1 MTLVNQKQVL
11 ISQAS
16 RGDGVRSLLIS
27 QLGNLQH
34 IHTLKALGQA
44 EQAATGLQVAA
55 CRNIALA
62 KLGDV
67 LLRETLVGRQQDDT
81 GEFFILPMLCGV
93 VPVLQQVDV
102 HQQRLAAAGGVLHA
116 ELVQV
121 ILVVRRHIGV
131 IVPVAVETLNEC
143 IEIGEHPFTIAKKA
157 VQVDLNKD
165 QGQPLVVFP
174 PNRAVAFFVDRL
186 GMANNVLLIGQEHVP
201 TDAKAREISR
211 WIGIAEERA
220 IAEMVVEEMQII
232 LVQPFQAGIADGFG
246 QLVKGANH
254 FAIYFVFGERI
265 DAEQAHQPLI
275 EEQLVAE
282 LMRFGAA

>member
-1 MTLVNQKQVL
+1 
-11 ISQAS
+11 
-16 RGDGVRSLLIS
+16 
-27 QLGNLQH
+27 
-34 IHTLKALGQA
+34 
-44 EQAATGLQVAA
+44 
-55 CRNIALA
+55 
-62 KLGDV
+62 
-67 LLRETLVGRQQDDT
+67 
-81 GEFFILPMLCGV
+81 MLCGV
-93 VPVLQQVDV
+93 VPVLQQIDV

-143 IEIGEHPFTIAKKA
+143 IEIGKHPFTIAKKA
-157 VQVDLNKD
+157 VQVDFNKD
-165 QGQPLVVFP
+165 QGKPLVVFP

-232 LVQPFQAGIADGFG
+232 LVQPFQARIADGFS

-265 DAEQAHQPLI
+265 DAEQAHQPLV
-275 EEQLVAE
+275 EQQLVSE
-282 LMRFGAA
+282 GMRPCPPGFTLRHLHSPPMIPVS